1 VWVSY
6 CATKLQLSSVNTTID
21 RIEYKLYL
29 QYNNT
34 SSIATI
40 TTSISYYSVTP
51 TAANY

>member
-1 VWVSY
+1 M
-6 CATKLQLSSVNTTID
+6 NTTINI
-21 RIEYKLYL
+21 IEYKLYL

-40 TTSISYYSVTP
+40 TTSISYYFVTL